1 MKAKLLILWL
11 VAAAALPS
19 ELNKDQVKQ
28 IEEFSFIP
36 KLNLTYQEQNTI
48 HRKAFVAL
56 QVLDIYSTYRALKY
70 DCVMEMNPILGDVP
84 TIPEM
89 VALKSIAQGHV
100 LLKED
105 VSNEAFILMNTMSTL
120 VVVNNYKVWDKARR
134 VCGKR

>member
-1 MKAKLLILWL
+1 M
-11 VAAAALPS
+11 VAALALPS
-19 ELNKDQVKQ
+19 ELSKDQVKEL
-28 IEEFSFIP
+28 EEFSFIP
-36 KLNLTYQEQNTI
+36 KLNLTYQEQNI
-48 HRKAFVAL
+48 MHRRAFVAL

-70 DCVMEMNPILGDVP
+70 NCVTEMNPILGDVP

-89 VALKSIAQGHV
+89 VTLKSIAQGHV
-100 LLKED
+100 ILNKD